1 MGKQTRRAEK
11 KNRKTA
17 ADTQLMDE
25 LFDAAFEYKELKLW
39 KKLWDDQVF
48 AVRCQDGTVLYA
60 CVMGRNGEYTAILY
74 KTERFRVLAYDTYWL
89 TDTPKKHSKVDG
101 STHYRIATWGLFE
114 DKQTG
119 ARFLYTNVVATS
131 RGCPF
136 ACDFCYNSCAAVRGS
151 YAHRTVPDVLTEI
164 RSLGTRHVM
173 FIDDNFIGDPAF
185 ARELLE
191 AMRPL
196 RLRWNAAVS
205 ANVLDMPDLLDL
217 MRDTGCRSLF
227 VGFESLGE
235 DALRGVH
242 KRQNRASRHEALV
255 EALHSRGI
263 MVNASF
269 VFGLDGDGPDVF
281 RATVDWVVRN
291 RVETVTSHILTPY
304 PGTALHARMEAAGR
318 IVDRDLSHYDTAHVV
333 FRPANMTAEQLY
345 EGYLRV
351 YREIYSLRNIAR
363 RLPRSPRQWM
373 PYLLFNLLYRK
384 WGRATE
390 AICRRVGYHRIGT
403 LARLAGY
410 AAR

>member
-1 MGKQTRRAEK
+1 
-11 KNRKTA
+11 
-17 ADTQLMDE
+17 
-25 LFDAAFEYKELKLW
+25 
-39 KKLWDDQVF
+39 
-48 AVRCQDGTVLYA
+48 
-60 CVMGRNGEYTAILY
+60 
-74 KTERFRVLAYDTYWL
+74 
-89 TDTPKKHSKVDG
+89 
-101 STHYRIATWGLFE
+101 
-114 DKQTG
+114 
-119 ARFLYTNVVATS
+119 
-131 RGCPF
+131 
-136 ACDFCYNSCAAVRGS
+136 
-151 YAHRTVPDVLTEI
+151 
-164 RSLGTRHVM
+164 
-173 FIDDNFIGDPAF
+173 
-185 ARELLE
+185 
-191 AMRPL
+191 
-196 RLRWNAAVS
+196 
-205 ANVLDMPDLLDL
+205 
-217 MRDTGCRSLF
+217 
-227 VGFESLGE
+227 
-235 DALRGVH
+235 
-242 KRQNRASRHEALV
+242 
-255 EALHSRGI
+255 

-269 VFGLDGDGPDVF
+269 VLGLDGDGPDVF